1 MSELARWA
9 WHIEISSKCT
19 LHCPRCPRQEHPDSL
34 TNAELSLDFFKQNF
48 TPLFVHKNVE
58 KIMFCG
64 NDGDPIYA
72 HDLIPVV
79 AYFKKIK
86 PRLQIT
92 IITNGSYK
100 KPEWW
105 AEFGQVLNSND
116 RVIFSIDGYDNTSN
130 RLYRLNSDW
139 DSIMQGIT
147 ALRANSECSLIW
159 SAIPFSFNQDHLDKM
174 ESLAKEL
181 GMNTFELS
189 YSSKFGQAYAVDGI
203 DPLEPRADLT
213 STARYGKKTVNFI
226 RPKST
231 NTAIDLL
238 VRSASTIK
246 PTNNVMPACSR
257 GTGFGLYID
266 AAGRF
271 FPCCWVASRYPHN
284 AEWQDISNGFN
295 LNNTKLEQVL
305 ADNFWKEE
313 FQDYHWQECQTKCA
327 VAQGH

>member
-19 LHCPRCPRQEHPDSL
+19 LHCPRCPRQEHPESL
-34 TNAELSLDFFKQNF
+34 TNTELSLDFFKQNF

-72 HDLIPVV
+72 HELIPVV

-86 PRLQIT
+86 PRMQIT

-105 AEFGQVLNSND
+105 AELGQVLNGND
-116 RVIFSIDGYDNTSN
+116 RVIFSIDGYDNNSN
-130 RLYRLNSDW
+130 RKYRVNSDW
-139 DSIMQGIT
+139 DSIMQGIVT
-147 ALRANSECSLIW
+147 LRANSECSLIW
-159 SAIPFSFNQDHLDKM
+159 SAIPFAFNQNHLEQM

-189 YSSKFGQAYAVDGI
+189 YSSKFGEAYAVDGV
-203 DPLEPRADLT
+203 DPLEPSAELT
-213 STARYGKKTVNFI
+213 SIARYGKKTVTFV
-226 RPKST
+226 PLKST
-231 NTAIDLL
+231 NTAIEGLI
-238 VRSASTIK
+238 RSSSIK
-246 PTNNVMPACSR
+246 PTNNIMPACSS

-271 FPCCWVASRYPHN
+271 FPCCWVATRYPHN
-284 AEWQDISNGFN
+284 AEWQNIGNVFN
-295 LNNTKLEQVL
+295 LKITTLEKVL

-313 FQDYHWQECQTKCA
+313 FQTYHWQECQTKCA
-327 VAQGH
+327 VAQGN